1 MYKQLKRLILLFF
14 MLFVLSSTLEAQ
26 TVISF
31 KRVPISDSDYKD
43 DPELGHRLPSRN
55 VMGYIDWENK
65 SFILPND
72 ISESVLSYELWT
84 DETCIIQSSDSD
96 DIVYLLSNLANY
108 NITIVITTLDYTLI
122 GVYTPEN

>member
-31 KRVPISDSDYKD
+31 KRVSISDSDYKD

-55 VMGYIDWENK
+55 VIGYIDWETK
-65 SFILPND
+65 SFILPDN
-72 ISESVLSYELWT
+72 IFETVLSYELWIG
-84 DETCIIQSSDSD
+84 DTCIFQSSDAEES
-96 DIVYLLSNLANY
+96 LSVLTDLNC
-108 NITIVITTLDYTLI
+108 DYTTIIIMTSKYKLI
-122 GVYTPEN
+122 GVYTPSN